1 MDTIET
7 GIYMGA
13 SIFLFVM
20 AMTLILWFVKLD
32 DDSIMLLNK
41 NINSEHVVMEI
52 KGYE

>member
-13 SIFLFVM
+13 SIFLFIM
-20 AMTLILWFVKLD
+20 AMTLLIKFVELY
-32 DDSIMLLNK
+32 DDSIMLLNQ
-41 NINSEHVVMEI
+41 NINSEHVVMEK